1 LGLTV
6 RIDNLTRAT
15 LVASHALV
23 ARTSQERRTGLLK
36 RESLN
41 QGEGLY
47 IAPCEAVHTF
57 FMKFAIDV
65 LYLDRTRKVLKIRRA
80 LGPWRISACLRA
92 YGVLE
97 LPAGTAASTGTRPGD
112 QLAFEDSGPPAL
124 E

>member
-1 LGLTV
+1 
-6 RIDNLTRAT
+6 
-15 LVASHALV
+15 VASRALV

-36 RESLN
+36 HESLDE
-41 QGEGLY
+41 GEGLY

-57 FMKFAIDV
+57 FMRFAIDV
-65 LYLDRTRKVLKIRRA
+65 LYLDRNRKVLKIRQA

-97 LPAGTAASTGTRPGD
+97 LPAGTTAATGTLPGD
-112 QLAFEDSGPPAL
+112 QLAFESSGTPAL